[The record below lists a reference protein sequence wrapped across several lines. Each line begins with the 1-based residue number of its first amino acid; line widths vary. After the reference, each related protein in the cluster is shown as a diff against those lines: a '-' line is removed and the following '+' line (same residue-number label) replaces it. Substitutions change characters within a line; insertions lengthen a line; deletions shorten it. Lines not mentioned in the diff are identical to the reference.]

1 VQASGGLRVGSEI
14 RRFLL
19 AATRQALRTGT
30 FCGIDDGLPLG
41 DEKTLYLP
49 GTPPV
54 LVRELGP
61 RQLCDVPRSEVA
73 ALIDGLGLNGAGPD
87 LIKRNV
93 LDAYG
98 LIRLTAKTSA
108 YLDEC
113 LNYTWRC
120 AQPLRADRWSVIP
133 LGPTPAPPAVA
144 VGLPGVVDQP

>member
-1 VQASGGLRVGSEI
+1 MPRIIAGLMEIVSAEGPIHAHSAYRLYVQAAGGTRVGTEI
-14 RRFLL
+14 RRSLL
-19 AATRQALRTGT
+19 AATRQALRAGT

-61 RQLCDVPRSEVA
+61 RLLSDVPRSEVA
-73 ALIDGLGLNGAGPD
+73 ALIDELGLNGADPD
-87 LIKRNV
+87 VIKRAV
-93 LDAYG
+93 LDAYA

-113 LNYTWRC
+113 LNYTWR
-120 AQPLRADRWSVIP
+120 
-133 LGPTPAPPAVA
+133 PAVTI
-144 VGLPGVVDQP
+144 